1 MDTEKIFSRING
13 DYQLDA
19 EIYSPEE
26 NGKFPGVLLNHGFL
40 SAKEEYGN
48 LAEKIAAKGYVVLT
62 YDYRGHGKS
71 EGERGYYTKSSHL
84 QDTEN
89 ALKTL
94 LGQSKVNQERIAVIG
109 HSLGSVA
116 TSRVVTESEIGK
128 KCKTCVLLAPPRK
141 LQDSLGT
148 LELNAYKFV
157 YQLATPLLLF
167 TGKHIR
173 LPYKFSA
180 KDIYLSKEAI
190 KQAESLGF
198 LQNKMSVNNYQ
209 YLIEQ
214 VDHEQF
220 ASKISIP
227 TLVMVAKGDKLVHND
242 SSLKVFQAVGSTDKK
257 YLEINNSGHSLMAD
271 NSSAEVEQ
279 AITEWLAEKL

>member
-1 MDTEKIFSRING
+1 MDTEKLFSRING

-19 EIYSPEE
+19 EIYYPEA
-26 NGKFPGVLLNHGFL
+26 NGKFPGVLLSHGFL
-40 SAKEEYGN
+40 SAKEEYGD
-48 LAEKIAAKGYVVLT
+48 LPQKIAARGYVVMT

-71 EGERGYYTKSSHL
+71 EGERGYYTLSSHL

-89 ALKTL
+89 ALKAL
-94 LGQSKVNQERIAVIG
+94 IGQSKVLPERIAVIG

-141 LQDSLGT
+141 LKDSLGL
-148 LELNAYKFV
+148 LELNAYKLV
-157 YQLATPLLLF
+157 YQIATPLLLF

-190 KQAESLGF
+190 NRAESLGF
-198 LQNKMSVNNYQ
+198 LQDKMSVNNYQ

-214 VDHEQF
+214 IDHENF
-220 ASKISIP
+220 AGKISIP
-227 TLVMVAKGDKLVHND
+227 TLVVVAKGDKLVHNE
-242 SSLKVFQAVGSTDKK
+242 SSLKVFNAIGSPDKK
-257 YLEINNSGHSLMAD
+257 YLEISNSGHSLMAD

-279 AITEWLAEKL
+279 AIAEWLAEKL